1 MNEWKIYTC
10 NVDSIYYVAEMAQII
25 FIVMSLYKFFIKKK
39 KLLVVLT
46 IVNNVLDNIC
56 TVQDIYVF
64 HSTEAF

>member
-39 KLLVVLT
+39 LLVVLT

-56 TVQDIYVF
+56 TVQDIYMF
-64 HSTEAF
+64 HSTKAL